1 MICMLDIEKARNLRG
16 IINENKYYYKY
27 DLDMY
32 AELCTVM
39 DRFEDSVAFLSS
51 YNLPMSN
58 SEYNAFDFIAWVN
71 YADLIINCLM
81 SINTIYVVPTGN
93 SFFHDNNVKL
103 CGYAKGRQRKHLTAY
118 YNVKV
123 GDDDSYFKYLR
134 SIVLAH
140 SLKSDYKEFQKYHSG
155 SQYSYTP
162 LVRWNST
169 RDEVHITYYAPDS
182 ITNKLNTNSIELKI
196 EDLFK
201 YIQDRYSYIDKMFDY
216 IKNKKNS
223 HKEEIKNLFEKALSN
238 ISGSALE
245 KTSIVKEAYSD
256 LGDLDVKN
264 EADIILYY
272 LIEMEKILAFKFS
285 LGNEEIINL
294 FNEISECVID
304 NLISCLKN
312 QDYSKLMLLD
322 IFGYSTYDESKI
334 FSSVYD
340 ANKIS
345 EEYENLLCFDE
356 HCFREHYSKIEND
369 LSKYCNLSKCSDKME
384 LVFLTKM
391 LITLDNVRLSTD
403 KRWGVIIKNINSF
416 YENR

>member
-1 MICMLDIEKARNLRG
+1 MICNLDIEKARKLRG

-39 DRFEDSVAFLSS
+39 DRLEDSVAFLSS
-51 YNLPMSN
+51 YNLPISN

-81 SINTIYVVPTGN
+81 SINTIYVIPSGT
-93 SFFHDNNVKL
+93 SFFYNENIKM
-103 CGYAKGRQRKHLTAY
+103 CGYAKSRKRKYLTAY
-118 YNVKV
+118 YNVKF

-140 SLKSDYKEFQKYHSG
+140 SLKSNYTEFKKYHSE

-169 RDEVHITYYAPDS
+169 RNEVHITYYAPDP
-182 ITNKLNTNSIELKI
+182 IANKLNTNSIELKV

-216 IKNKKNS
+216 IKKKKES
-223 HKEEIKNLFEKALSN
+223 HKEEIKKAFQDKLSN
-238 ISGSALE
+238 ISGSTLE
-245 KTSIVKEAYSD
+245 KILIVKDVYIE

-264 EADIILYY
+264 KADIILYY
-272 LIEMEKILAFKFS
+272 LIEMKKILAFKFS
-285 LGNEEIINL
+285 TGNERIISL
-294 FNEISECVID
+294 FNEISKCIID
-304 NLISCLKN
+304 NLIICLKD
-312 QDYSKLMLLD
+312 QDYSKIMLLD
-322 IFGYSTYDESKI
+322 IFGYSTYDKPKI

-356 HCFREHYSKIEND
+356 RCFREHYSKIEND
-369 LSKYCNLSKCSDKME
+369 LSKYCNLSMCSDKME

-403 KRWGVIIKNINSF
+403 KRWGILIQNINNF
-416 YENR
+416 LDE